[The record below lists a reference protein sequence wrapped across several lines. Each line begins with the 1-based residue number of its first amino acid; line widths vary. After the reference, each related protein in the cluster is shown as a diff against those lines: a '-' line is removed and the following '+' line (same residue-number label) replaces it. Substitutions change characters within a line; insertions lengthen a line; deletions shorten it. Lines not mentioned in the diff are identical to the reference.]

1 MPCRA
6 HLGEVTARAD
16 DFRAVGCGVLIV
28 TQARPD
34 VLAGFLKRYPQPVP
48 VVGDPE
54 RVAYRAF
61 GLERTGWRTFFRPG
75 VIWRYMKHMLRI
87 RVRRPYD
94 GEDVRQLGGDFI
106 LDRAGTV
113 RYAYRDPD
121 PTRRPT
127 VDDLLTAGRS
137 R

>member
-1 MPCRA
+1 M
-6 HLGEVTARAD
+6 TDRAD
-16 DFRAVGCGVLIV
+16 EFQALGCGVLIV

-34 VLAGFLKRYPQPVP
+34 ILAGFLKRYPQPVP

-61 GLERTGWRTFFRPG
+61 GLERTGWWTFFRPG
-75 VIWRYMKHMLRI
+75 VVWRYLKHMLRI
-87 RVRRPYD
+87 RLRAPYD

-106 LDRAGTV
+106 LNWRGEML
-113 RYAYRDPD
+113 YAYRDPD

-127 VDDLLTAGRS
+127 VDELLAACQK
-137 R
+137 